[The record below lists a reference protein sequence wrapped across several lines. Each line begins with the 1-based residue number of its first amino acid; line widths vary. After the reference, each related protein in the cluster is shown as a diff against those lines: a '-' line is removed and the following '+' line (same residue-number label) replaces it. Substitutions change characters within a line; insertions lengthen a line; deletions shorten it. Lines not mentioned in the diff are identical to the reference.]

1 MTERYFIQTGNQ
13 VKGPYT
19 WAELHETVT
28 GYVKEPRTVAHPAY
42 DGVKSLAA
50 LETIAEHALG
60 TRTLLQE
67 LVNHARNERTTS
79 HDRWEWI
86 KAELGGQTGLLNSL
100 VMLSKNRNA
109 TDITYQ
115 NDVRGELDRQNNQ
128 LGLIHDE
135 LEVVESNTRAVLTDE
150 QREGR

>member
-28 GYVKEPRTVAHPAY
+28 GYVKEPRTVAHLAY

-50 LETIAEHALG
+50 LEAIAEHALG

-67 LVNHARNERTTS
+67 LVNHARNERTTG

-100 VMLSKNRNA
+100 VA
-109 TDITYQ
+109 FA
-115 NDVRGELDRQNNQ
+115 NN
-128 LGLIHDE
+128 E
-135 LEVVESNTRAVLTDE
+135 LEIDR
-150 QREGR
+150 

>member
-28 GYVKEPRTVAHPAY
+28 GYVKEPRPVAHLAY

-50 LETIAEHALG
+50 LETIAEHALA

-86 KAELGGQTGLLNSL
+86 KLELGGQTGLLNSL
-100 VMLSKNRNA
+100 VMFSKNRNA